1 MDSTIIAGLE
11 QLADIALHG
20 LAILVGTWTVFS
32 VLMSALKTFV
42 LPRSARDGITRRT
55 FRTMR
60 ALFNLRLRKADTY
73 RERDRIMALY
83 APLTLLILPV
93 IWMILVMLG
102 YGLIYWGAGLGS
114 LEQSFR
120 TSVSSLVTLGFA
132 SVETIPL
139 TLLVFTESII
149 GMTLITLLIAYLPTI
164 YSAFSKREALVAM
177 LEVRA
182 GSPPSVQTFYDRL
195 FGIRKIDDL
204 SELWEQW
211 ELWFTELEET
221 HTSLAV
227 LPLFRSP
234 SPDRSWVT
242 SAGAILD
249 IAAFHQSTIDIPRNP
264 KAALMIRAGFLALR
278 HIADYFGLAHDNDPK
293 PTDPISIRREEY
305 DEVVQALADVGVPI
319 RADRDQAWRD
329 YAGWRVNYDTVLL
342 SLAALTMAPYAP
354 WSSDRSLRR
363 PKKLAYYTLL
373 ERINRLGR
381 PRLGQDIT
389 GTVVPGSKDA

>member
-1 MDSTIIAGLE
+1 MDSTIVAGLE

-20 LAILVGTWTVFS
+20 LAILVGVWIVFS

-55 FRTMR
+55 FLTMR
-60 ALFNLRLRKADTY
+60 AIFNLRLRKADTY
-73 RERDRIMALY
+73 RERDRIMAVY

-93 IWMILVMLG
+93 IWMIMVMLG
-102 YGLIYWGAGLGS
+102 YSLIYWGAGLGG
-114 LEQSFR
+114 LEQAFR

-132 SVETIPL
+132 SVESIPL
-139 TLLVFTESII
+139 TMLVFTESII
-149 GMTLITLLIAYLPTI
+149 GMTLISLLIAYLPTI

-182 GSPPSVQTFYDRL
+182 GSPPSIQTFYDRL
-195 FGIRKIDDL
+195 YGIRKIDDL

-234 SPDRSWVT
+234 RPDRSWVT
-242 SAGAILD
+242 AAGAILD

-264 KAALMIRAGFLALR
+264 KAALMLRAGFLALR
-278 HIADYFGLAHDNDPK
+278 HIADFFGLAHDDDPM

-319 RADRDQAWRD
+319 HADRDQAWRD
-329 YAGWRVNYDTVLL
+329 FAGWRVNYDTVLL
-342 SLAALTMAPYAP
+342 ALASLTMAPYAP

-363 PKKLAYYTLL
+363 PNTSPYYTLL
-373 ERINRLGR
+373 DRINRIGR
-381 PRLGQDIT
+381 HPTAPSIPGPA
-389 GTVVPGSKDA
+389 VPASKDV